1 MEDDNMRTSSDS
13 EEAILNAIEED
24 DEDVRYRLR
33 SRTVSRTQTP
43 YVSVGIDPGSSQ
55 PKRDQAPIADAR
67 GASVA
72 VTNGVRTEVTTI
84 GTRPLIVSHGI
95 TLDSGARDRDVEEV
109 RDGQRS
115 SVGLMYAVSPFE
127 LIPARGWMSEG
138 RTMTLGLSGR
148 SGAHHPSEAQ
158 WSGEPRAG
166 HRISLPFQYERRDI
180 PYVPPVPRTS
190 EMHDTAQGFLTRM
203 TAREQGRT
211 TVLERPVERPVL
223 GAVPTWEEFHR
234 TVDQRM
240 MEGTR
245 AIERIAAEAVHA
257 GYEPDIHRDPHP
269 LLDGGG
275 TNADRLGPKSSIFG
289 IRSPPNR
296 VGVDVFDMFISHYH
310 FKKLQLLSK

>member
-1 MEDDNMRTSSDS
+1 MEENSMRTSSDS
-13 EEAILNAIEED
+13 EEEAILNAIDED
-24 DEDVRYRLR
+24 DEDVRYQLR
-33 SRTVSRTQTP
+33 SRTISRTQMAP
-43 YVSVGIDPGSSQ
+43 IGVRVDPSPCHQ
-55 PKRDQAPIADAR
+55 KKDQAPIADAR

-148 SGAHHPSEAQ
+148 SGAHHPSEVQ

-245 AIERIAAEAVHA
+245 AIERIAAEAA
-257 GYEPDIHRDPHP
+257 RPGYEPDIHPDPHP

-275 TNADRLGPKSSIFG
+275 THADRSGPKSSIFG

-296 VGVDVFDMFISHYH
+296 VGVDVFDS
-310 FKKLQLLSK
+310 

>member
-1 MEDDNMRTSSDS
+1 MEENSMRTSSDS
-13 EEAILNAIEED
+13 EEEAILNAIDED
-24 DEDVRYRLR
+24 DEDVRYQLR
-33 SRTVSRTQTP
+33 SRIISRTQTP
-43 YVSVGIDPGSSQ
+43 SVSVGIDPSLSH
-55 PKRDQAPIADAR
+55 PTRDQAPIADAR
-67 GASVA
+67 GASVG

-95 TLDSGARDRDVEEV
+95 TLDSGARDRDVEEA

-115 SVGLMYAVSPFE
+115 SAGLMYAVSPFE

-138 RTMTLGLSGR
+138 PTMTLGLSGR

-166 HRISLPFQYERRDI
+166 HRVSLPFQYERRDI

-211 TVLERPVERPVL
+211 TVLERPVERPAL

-245 AIERIAAEAVHA
+245 AIERIAAEAA
-257 GYEPDIHRDPHP
+257 RPGYEPDIHPDPHA
-269 LLDGGG
+269 LLDGGR
-275 TNADRLGPKSSIFG
+275 TMTDRLGPDSSIFEDG
-289 IRSPPNR
+289 RSR
-296 VGVDVFDMFISHYH
+296 YRAGADGFDNNVQH
-310 FKKLQLLSK
+310 